1 MRPAFFEG
9 EAGFSIPGVYGH
21 ENEHV
26 DAHAHAHG
34 LWVGEASPSS
44 A

>member
-1 MRPAFFEG
+1 
-9 EAGFSIPGVYGH
+9 VN
-21 ENEHV
+21 ENVHVAEKAHV

-34 LWVGEASPSS
+34 LWVGERGA